1 MTLTLVPLERSAGDA
16 IELLK
21 GMMGVRCCVVGVAI
35 IRTSTLRPGSATV
48 LSTGVVRSIVTIVQK
63 RDWNIP
69 ANKLYPMV
77 CPHVRGDNPRALY
90 VNKPFYTTYISVDLA
105 HEELLRMDYL
115 PYICTNHGMTILY
128 HLHK

>member
-1 MTLTLVPLERSAGDA
+1 MTLRLVPLERLAGDA

-48 LSTGVVRSIVTIVQK
+48 LSIGVVRLIVTIVQK

-69 ANKLYPMV
+69 ASK
-77 CPHVRGDNPRALY
+77 
-90 VNKPFYTTYISVDLA
+90 YTGLDKQVFERKIVKQNIAHQLNISFGCSKNRL
-105 HEELLRMDYL
+105 
-115 PYICTNHGMTILY
+115 IKIFILST
-128 HLHK
+128 HKIFFG